1 MSAQQPYLD
10 ELVGVQV
17 SNQLHRQWI
26 EYALT
31 FSRDEAL
38 TIARYGLT
46 HQARALRSMIREA
59 MSSVEN
65 GDGRVH
71 VKLEILVQAAEK
83 SCDTIRARDKERKSQ
98 PTPED
103 EPEEAERD
111 WRPDLV

>member
-1 MSAQQPYLD
+1 MSAQQPYLS
-10 ELVGVQV
+10 ELIGVQV
-17 SNQLHRQWI
+17 ENRLHRQWI

-65 GDGRVH
+65 ADGRVH
-71 VKLEILVQAAEK
+71 VKLEILVQAATK
-83 SCDTIRARDKERKSQ
+83 SCDLIRARDKEQKSK
-98 PTPED
+98 PAPD
-103 EPEEAERD
+103 EPEQAERG